1 MIFLLLLLFMLVAPQ
16 NAKVAC
22 LDINSNLKL
31 LIALAI
37 STFIG
42 VLYMTTS
49 APRSSED
56 SVGEA

>member
-1 MIFLLLLLFMLVAPQ
+1 MIFLLLLLFMLAAPQ

-22 LDINSNLKL
+22 LYINSNLKL

-42 VLYMTTS
+42 VLNICS
-49 APRSSED
+49 KII
-56 SVGEA
+56 